1 MRLNELKDRDGATT
15 ARKRLG
21 RGIGSGLGKTSGRG
35 VKGQKARSGV
45 AIKGF
50 EGGQMPLHR
59 RLPKRG
65 FNNIF
70 AKKYNEIN
78 LGRVQAAVDA
88 GKLDGNKPITVAALK
103 DAGLIR
109 RAKDG
114 VRLLGHGEIK
124 SKLAFEVTGASA
136 SAVKA
141 VEAAGGSVTL
151 KTVTGRERPP
161 GDQVKAD
168 RRANKRVEVQA
179 KADAK
184 SGKKPKPKPDQPSA
198 ADEAKPAE
206 AEAAAAK
213 PKAPKPE
220 KVAEADTKKPKPK
233 PAAAKKDKS

>member
-21 RGIGSGLGKTSGRG
+21 RGVGSGLGKTSGRG

-70 AKKYNEIN
+70 ARKYNEIN
-78 LGRVQAAVDA
+78 LGRIQAAVDD

-151 KTVTGRERPP
+151 KTITGRERPP

-168 RRANKRVEVQA
+168 RRASKRAEVQA

-184 SGKKPKPKPDQPSA
+184 SGKGAKPKPAPATA
-198 ADEAKPAE
+198 ADGAKPAD

-213 PKAPKPE
+213 APKPE
-220 KVAEADTKKPKPK
+220 KAAEADTKKPRPK